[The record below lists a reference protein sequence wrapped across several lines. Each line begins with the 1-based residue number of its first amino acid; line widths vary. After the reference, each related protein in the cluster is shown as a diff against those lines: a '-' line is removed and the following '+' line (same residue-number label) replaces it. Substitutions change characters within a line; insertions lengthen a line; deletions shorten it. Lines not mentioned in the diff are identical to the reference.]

1 MSDENA
7 GPPDRTDGK
16 RRRRRREFGV
26 IIAVSLFIIALT
38 ITIVQLSSFSS
49 EIPVHINILF
59 FGLIN
64 INVILILLL
73 LFLVLRNLVKLF
85 LERKRNVLG
94 SKLRTKLVASFV
106 IFSFVPSILMFFVA
120 GFFVVRSIE
129 RWFSVQVKNSLEES
143 LEVAQTYYQNSAH
156 NAIYY
161 ARQISRSIQENK
173 YLNEP
178 NLEKLRDYIRRKQV
192 EYNLG
197 AVKVFSASL
206 EELVFAINP
215 EIPYHV
221 FPPPDSSF
229 MKEGLKG
236 REVTKIES
244 AGERG
249 EGDIIGGIVPIRSTF
264 NPSEVVGVLMVNYYV
279 PKSLV
284 HKIAVIAD
292 SFETYKKSEIL
303 KKQIKLS
310 YLMPLLIITLL
321 IIFSATWFGFF
332 MAKGITVPIKRLA
345 DGTHEIAN
353 GNLDYRI
360 SGAADDEMG
369 RLVDAF
375 NQMTHDLKTSKEQI
389 ERVHSDLTETNVELE
404 QRRRYMEI
412 VLRNV
417 AAGVISLD
425 SGGTIS
431 TINKFA
437 EGMFGISAERIIG
450 SHYKDLLEG
459 PYIELIEGLLKKLDQ
474 SSEGTADEEVNLT
487 IGDRTLT
494 LLVHATQLRDE
505 DRNYVVG
512 LVAVFDDLTEL
523 LKAQKTAA
531 WREVARRIAHEI
543 KNPLTPIR
551 LSAQRLKKRYSRLV
565 EDGDVFGECTDTI
578 IKQVENLRILVDEF
592 SNFARMPSANPTPND
607 LNKVIAETLVLYQEA
622 HKGVHFDFQRDHRIP
637 VFMIDADQIQRAII
651 NLLDNAVAAVNGKGE
666 IRIVTRFDDILKYSR
681 VEILDNGHG
690 IPTEL
695 KHRLF
700 EPYFST
706 KKSGTGLGLTI
717 VKTIITDHHGYIRV
731 LDNKPSGTRF
741 IIELPIQA

>member
-1 MSDENA
+1 MRDETA
-7 GPPDRTDGK
+7 GPPERTEGQ
-16 RRRRRREFGV
+16 RRRRRREFGI

-38 ITIVQLSSFSS
+38 ITMVQLSSFSS
-49 EIPVHINILF
+49 EIPIHINILF

-64 INVILILLL
+64 LNVILILLL

-85 LERKRNVLG
+85 FERKRNVLG

-143 LEVAQTYYQNSAH
+143 LDVAQTYYQNTSN
-156 NAIYY
+156 NAIHY
-161 ARQISRSIQENK
+161 ARQISGSIRENK
-173 YLNEP
+173 LLNEP
-178 NLEKLRDYIRRKQV
+178 NLEKLRDYIRTKQI

-221 FPPPDSSF
+221 FPPPDSSY
-229 MKEGLKG
+229 MKQGLEG
-236 REVTKIES
+236 REVQKIEP

-249 EGDIIGGIVPIRSTF
+249 VGDIIGGIVPIRSTF

-279 PKSLV
+279 PQNLYNKM
-284 HKIAVIAD
+284 KVIEN

-303 KKQIKLS
+303 EKQIKIT
-310 YLMPLLIITLL
+310 YLTPLLIITLL

-345 DGTHEIAN
+345 DATHEIAN

-375 NQMTHDLKTSKEQI
+375 NRMTHDLKTSKHQI
-389 ERVHSDLTETNVELE
+389 ERVHSNLTETNIELE

-417 AAGVISLD
+417 AAGVISID
-425 SGGTIS
+425 AEGTIS

-437 EGMFGISAERIIG
+437 EGMFGISAGRIIG
-450 SHYKDLLEG
+450 RHYRDLLEA
-459 PYIELIEGLLKKLDQ
+459 PHIDLVEDLQKKLDQ
-474 SSEGTADEEVNLT
+474 SSEGTVDEEVNLT
-487 IGDRTLT
+487 IGERTLT
-494 LLVHATQLRDE
+494 LLVHTTALTDE
-505 DRNYVVG
+505 DGNDVG
-512 LVAVFDDLTEL
+512 FVAVFDDLTEL

-551 LSAQRLKKRYSRLV
+551 LSAQRLKKRYARFD
-565 EDGDVFGECTDTI
+565 EDGVFGECTDTI
-578 IKQVENLRILVDEF
+578 IKQVENLRVLVDEF
-592 SNFARMPSANPTPND
+592 SNFARMPSARPTPND
-607 LNKVIAETLVLYQEA
+607 LNDVIAEALVLYQEA
-622 HKGVHFDFQRDHRIP
+622 HKGIRFDFRRDTRIP

-651 NLLDNAVAAVNGKGE
+651 NLLDNAVAAVSGKGE
-666 IRIVTRFDDILKYSR
+666 IRIMTKFDDILKYSR
-681 VEILDNGHG
+681 IEILDNGHG
-690 IPTEL
+690 IPAEL
-695 KHRLF
+695 KGRLF

-706 KKSGTGLGLTI
+706 KKTGTGLGLTI